1 MTLEG
6 IKEAIE
12 HLPEREQLALESW
25 LAERWD
31 AQLQRDFS
39 PGGPGMALLEEA
51 DAEIASDNERP
62 LLVLDRTTRRLQ
74 QGSQANQVKRNH
86 WRRSR

>member
-12 HLPEREQLALESW
+12 HLPEQEQLALESW

-31 AQLQRDFS
+31 AQLERDFS

-51 DAEIASDNERP
+51 DAEIASGQVRP
-62 LLVLDRTTRRLQ
+62 LHEVLLGQKGVPRD
-74 QGSQANQVKRNH
+74 NP
-86 WRRSR
+86 

>member
-31 AQLQRDFS
+31 AQLAKDFS
-39 PGGPGMALLEEA
+39 PGGAGMALLEEA
-51 DAEIASDNERP
+51 DAEIAS
-62 LLVLDRTTRRLQ
+62 
-74 QGSQANQVKRNH
+74 GQVKPVDEVLLGQKGPPRGNP
-86 WRRSR
+86 